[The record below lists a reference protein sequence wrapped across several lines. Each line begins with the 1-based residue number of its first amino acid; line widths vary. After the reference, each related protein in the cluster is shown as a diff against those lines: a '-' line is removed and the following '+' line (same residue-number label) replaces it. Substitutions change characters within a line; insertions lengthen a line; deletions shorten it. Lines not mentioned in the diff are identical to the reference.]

1 VRIFQRMQESFVVSD
16 TPTFAMVRRVVKGY
30 MRPYRKHVM
39 LAVVCMVL
47 VACAA
52 AGNAWLLQ
60 PVLDDIFV
68 NKKQEL
74 LAWIPLAIVGM
85 ALVGASANYGQTV
98 LMRAVGQG
106 MIAKMQVDLFQHLL
120 HADVGVYHDQ
130 SSGRLITR
138 FTSDIQMMRNAVS
151 SLLTGIAKEALTMIF
166 LVGVMV
172 HQSWQLSLLA
182 LGVYPIAFYPIVRLG
197 KRMRKVTDKAQ
208 QELGGFAA
216 LLDDAFSAVRVVK
229 AYGREDFEVE
239 RASQSVGRLFKLYT
253 KASRIQAIASP
264 MMEVLGSVAVA
275 GVIFYGGMQV
285 IDGTTTAGKFF
296 SFVTAMLMA
305 YKPARAMAGMSGQ
318 LQEGLAAARRFFA
331 VMDQPATIQ
340 DKPDAMPLVTKAQG
354 AQISFEH
361 VSFEYAD
368 GTTALHNVQFTV
380 PAGKMAALVGASG
393 AGKTTVMQM
402 LLRFYDVAQGNGRI
416 TIDEQD
422 IRDVTQASL
431 REHIAFVSQDI
442 MLFDGTIYE
451 NIAYGLEGATAEQV
465 HAAAMAAD
473 AHGFILEQPHGYDTR
488 IGPSGMRLS
497 GGQRQR
503 ISIARAML
511 RNAPILLLD
520 EATSALDTTSERSV
534 QKALD
539 ALMQHRTTLVI
550 AHRLSTVRH
559 ADIIFVMD
567 KGTIVESGTHQELLE
582 AKGAYAQL
590 HAAQFHGDVA

>member
-368 GTTALHNVQFTV
+368 GTTALHDVHFDV

-402 LLRFYDVAQGNGRI
+402 LLRFYDVAQGNGCI

-451 NIAYGLEGATAEQV
+451 NIAYGLEGATAQQV
-465 HAAAMAAD
+465 HEAAIAAD

-590 HAAQFHGDVA
+590 HTAQFHGDVA